1 MTRPYR
7 ILVATTLATAALLLG
22 ACAPKAPITGT
33 VTTADQVAIKYETA
47 GRGETALVFVN
58 CWTCNRGYW
67 DKQTEH
73 FAGRYQVVRLDLAGH
88 GESGRERKD
97 YTVEAFG
104 DDVAAVVEKLGLKR
118 VVLIGYSMG
127 GSVSVEAA
135 RRLGDRVIG
144 VVGIDTFY
152 TGFEVPHDQKKAA
165 QMVAGFLKPFEEN
178 YPEASANFMRG
189 FFAPGADPALVERI
203 TKSAGSADKNMALS
217 AMRNMFGWYSRN
229 IPAALDALGPKLRN
243 INANPKGDRK
253 PLHPSVTLV
262 TGSGHFIPQ
271 EKPAEFN
278 QALETM
284 VAEFT
289 SAGAKK

>member
-1 MTRPYR
+1 MKIRLR
-7 ILVATTLATAALLLG
+7 IMAGSLLAILGLV
-22 ACAPKAPITGT
+22 ACAPQAPVTGSAIST
-33 VTTADQVAIKYETA
+33 DQVAIKYETA
-47 GRGETALVFVN
+47 GRGEPALVFVH
-58 CWTCNRGYW
+58 CWTCDRGYW
-67 DKQTEH
+67 DNQAEH
-73 FAGRYQVVRLDLAGH
+73 FAKRHRVVRLDLAGH

-104 DDVAAVVEKLGLKR
+104 GDVAAVVEKLGLKR

-152 TGFEVPHDQKKAA
+152 TGFDVPNDQKKAA
-165 QMVAGFLKPFEEN
+165 QMMAGFLKPFEEN

-203 TKSAGSADKNMALS
+203 VKAAGSADKNMALS

-229 IPAALDALGPKLRN
+229 VPASLDALGPKLRN

-262 TGSGHFIPQ
+262 AGSGHFIPQ